1 VRQSLL
7 DNLTD
12 DLGRITGI
20 SPGTASTGPRLH
32 PGERRDVAVLFL
44 DISGFTALAER
55 LDFELVHH
63 LVTGIMQAFSG
74 IVSGGDGYVDK
85 LEGDRIMA
93 LFGAEQAGDNDSVR
107 AVDSA
112 LRMLRALDQVNEMLA
127 GEGIKVEARAGVSC
141 GQVIVA
147 PDACGHL
154 TATGDVVNVA
164 SRLADMAPLG
174 SAAVSG
180 RARDMCGDMFAWSD
194 LGEMIIR
201 GRSAPVHAHQPT
213 GPGALLVQRWERAA
227 RISGTPH
234 LGRERELSLLRATW
248 EGLGPG
254 SFAVVSVT
262 GEAGIGKSRLLYE
275 FAGEL
280 ARIPEKPAVFS
291 GRNLSFSQPPL
302 GLWSTMLTDAIAGD
316 FLRGSQDRSP
326 EALLERLVSKAE
338 TVRGDDL
345 AATLPF
351 LRSLLSLDP
360 GTQSFSG
367 MSRDSRR
374 KEMMISLRKIIEA
387 ASASSDVLILL
398 EDIQWADAAS
408 REVLDFILG
417 GLRPVRRVLVLLS
430 YRSDGNVDSHPD
442 HMRRTISLQELEK
455 QDAKLIIGHML
466 GGEVSRDVG
475 EAVLERSG
483 GNPFFIEEMVL
494 DLIESGRL
502 VETGNGWEYHPHP
515 AAPFAPASLGGII
528 RSRIDRLSGGLK
540 SGLLLASVLGS
551 EFTDDLFARIDVLPG
566 NGIPPAE
573 CLKQLCERGFLKPM
587 DFCGEP
593 GRRFTHLL
601 IRDAAYD
608 MLLFR
613 NRTILHRLAAQALEQ
628 DFAAG
633 RSDKA
638 VVIADHWDLAG
649 DSGKAI
655 EWGLRALEHCELH
668 FLNEEGLVVTDRL
681 LRWIRGQPGSS
692 YRDNSLFEVMM
703 AREKFLDLLG
713 RRDEQALLLRELE
726 GTAERAERR
735 DWMVMVMGRLGRM
748 QIHTG
753 MLEQARETL
762 SQAMTESAVLCDEE
776 VHGGMLADMAA
787 LCIKQGR
794 PLESME
800 LSERALSLFRECG
813 DRNAE
818 CMAINSLGIANWNLE
833 RLPEALEFF
842 RTANALSRETRN
854 RWYEGNTLLNIGVI
868 HRCLGDMEQAGEF
881 YRKALELT
889 GETGNLQSEANAHAN
904 LGILALL
911 EGRLEDAG
919 SHYDSALVIYRKTG
933 NRLLELQTLAKLG
946 RLAARNGR
954 FMEAESL
961 FRQSLAI
968 QEETGQTLDEV
979 ETLNSLA
986 ELLILT
992 GRSEQAGQV
1001 LRRSLEVSH
1010 ASEDGIGE
1018 AGALCML
1025 AGMEFEAGDH
1035 DRAAD
1040 LHLRAVSAC
1049 EGRNVGEE
1057 LALKMRDLADRLGM
1071 PGIPDD

>member
-1 VRQSLL
+1 
-7 DNLTD
+7 
-12 DLGRITGI
+12 
-20 SPGTASTGPRLH
+20 
-32 PGERRDVAVLFL
+32 
-44 DISGFTALAER
+44 
-55 LDFELVHH
+55 
-63 LVTGIMQAFSG
+63 
-74 IVSGGDGYVDK
+74 
-85 LEGDRIMA
+85 
-93 LFGAEQAGDNDSVR
+93 
-107 AVDSA
+107 
-112 LRMLRALDQVNEMLA
+112 
-127 GEGIKVEARAGVSC
+127 
-141 GQVIVA
+141 
-147 PDACGHL
+147 
-154 TATGDVVNVA
+154 
-164 SRLADMAPLG
+164 
-174 SAAVSG
+174 
-180 RARDMCGDMFAWSD
+180 
-194 LGEMIIR
+194 
-201 GRSAPVHAHQPT
+201 
-213 GPGALLVQRWERAA
+213 
-227 RISGTPH
+227 
-234 LGRERELSLLRATW
+234 
-248 EGLGPG
+248 
-254 SFAVVSVT
+254 
-262 GEAGIGKSRLLYE
+262 
-275 FAGEL
+275 
-280 ARIPEKPAVFS
+280 
-291 GRNLSFSQPPL
+291 
-302 GLWSTMLTDAIAGD
+302 
-316 FLRGSQDRSP
+316 
-326 EALLERLVSKAE
+326 
-338 TVRGDDL
+338 
-345 AATLPF
+345 
-351 LRSLLSLDP
+351 
-360 GTQSFSG
+360 
-367 MSRDSRR
+367 
-374 KEMMISLRKIIEA
+374 
-387 ASASSDVLILL
+387 
-398 EDIQWADAAS
+398 
-408 REVLDFILG
+408 
-417 GLRPVRRVLVLLS
+417 
-430 YRSDGNVDSHPD
+430 
-442 HMRRTISLQELEK
+442 
-455 QDAKLIIGHML
+455 
-466 GGEVSRDVG
+466 
-475 EAVLERSG
+475 
-483 GNPFFIEEMVL
+483 
-494 DLIESGRL
+494 
-502 VETGNGWEYHPHP
+502 
-515 AAPFAPASLGGII
+515 
-528 RSRIDRLSGGLK
+528 
-540 SGLLLASVLGS
+540 
-551 EFTDDLFARIDVLPG
+551 
-566 NGIPPAE
+566 
-573 CLKQLCERGFLKPM
+573 
-587 DFCGEP
+587 
-593 GRRFTHLL
+593 
-601 IRDAAYD
+601 